1 MRKDSDRLA
10 KLRQCLVLDTA
21 PEQAFDDLARLLA
34 NGLDVPMALVN
45 LLDADRDW
53 FKAAVGLPATESPV
67 ASSFCELFF
76 RCDSDVLVVPDTLL
90 DPQFSQHPLVVKP
103 PHVRFYAAAR
113 LLVDGLT
120 VGTLCAYDLRPR
132 SVTVEQIE
140 QMRTLAGAAMALLRQ
155 RLHGKA

>member
-53 FKAAVGLPATESPV
+53 FKAAVGLPATESP
-67 ASSFCELFF
+67 ASTSFCEVFF
-76 RCDSDVLVVPDTLL
+76 RCDSDLLVVPDTQL
-90 DPQFSQHPLVVKP
+90 DPQFAGHALVINP
-103 PHVRFYAAAR
+103 PHVRFYATAR
-113 LLVDGLT
+113 LRVDGHT

-132 SVTVEQIE
+132 SVSVDQIE
-140 QMRTLAGAAMALLRQ
+140 QMRTLAAAAMVLLQQ
-155 RLHGKA
+155 RLHRKA